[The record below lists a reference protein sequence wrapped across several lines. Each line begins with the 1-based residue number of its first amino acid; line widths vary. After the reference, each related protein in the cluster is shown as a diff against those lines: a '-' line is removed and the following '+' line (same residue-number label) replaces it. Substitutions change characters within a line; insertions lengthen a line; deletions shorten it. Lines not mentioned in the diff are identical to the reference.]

1 MNGGAVASESLEKR
15 TVSAKVF
22 ARADGSKRVEM
33 TTAPVCYELDG
44 KLVPIDAGVVS
55 PDGFVWSTVDTPYVL
70 SWDVSKFTLDYASK
84 VTGASTRIRLAALD
98 GKPLAKNKAVGTFN
112 GKRIVAYAAN
122 GLRIELGVYPKGVE
136 IFKIVEDD
144 KAPKSLTWEVTEPL
158 SNAMPADLMGTTG
171 KDNILRLVNRKA
183 EFNVLRPVEILHDRT
198 PDVVKGQSRAY
209 TVTETLTGRTRFV
222 ALPSMARS
230 WVDEIAYPVEI
241 DVTVNEAV
249 GATAD
254 DGYGREYSYWRTNQV
269 VSKRVGAGG
278 GKHSGWRFTTVDV
291 PNAATITSATLTVNV
306 TARSGSGNGTISGQA
321 TDSATSWAD
330 FSSNSPKTMT
340 ATTANTTYA
349 IPGSTG
355 IKTID
360 VTSIVQEIVNRAGWA
375 NNNDIRIGYTDVS
388 AFTAPGDYVYF
399 EDYAAA
405 GTDQA
410 KLDIVYTTGGA
421 AGQPTMRR
429 FGGIPGMTPGP
440 QSFGR
445 GW

>member
-1 MNGGAVASESLEKR
+1 MGSPEALTKQTE
-15 TVSAKVF
+15 T
-22 ARADGSKRVEM
+22 ARVYTRPDGSKRVEI
-33 TTAPVCYELDG
+33 AISPVCYEKDG
-44 KLVPIDAGVVS
+44 QLRPIDKSITSVDGV
-55 PDGFVWSTVDTPYVL
+55 VWSTVDTPYVL
-70 SWDVSKFTLDYASK
+70 SWDVSTFSLDYASK
-84 VTGASTRIRLAALD
+84 KGGSIRIRLAQLD
-98 GKPLAKNKAVGTFN
+98 GVDVKAGKAVGTVN
-112 GKRIVAYAAN
+112 GQRIVAYAAP
-122 GLRIELGVYPKGVE
+122 GLRIELGVYPRGVE
-136 IFKIVEDD
+136 IFKILEND
-144 KAPKSLTWEVTEPL
+144 KAPRSLTWEVTEPL
-158 SNAMPADLMGTTG
+158 LNAITVDLMGTTG
-171 KDNILRLVNRKA
+171 RDNMLRLVNRKA
-183 EFNVLRPVEILHDRT
+183 EFNVLRPVEILHERT
-198 PDVVKGQSRAY
+198 PDVVNGQSRTY

-254 DGYGREYSYWRTNQV
+254 DGYGMAYSYWRTNQV
-269 VSKRVGAGG
+269 VSKRLATG

-291 PNAATITSATLTVNV
+291 PNAATITSATLTVRV
-306 TARSGSGNGTISGQA
+306 TARSGSGNGTISGEA

-340 ATTANTTYA
+340 PTTANTTYA
-349 IPGSTG
+349 LPASTG

-375 NNNDIRIGYTDVS
+375 NNNDIRLGFTDVS
-388 AFTAPGDYVYF
+388 AFTASGDYVYF

-410 KLDIVYTTGGA
+410 KLDIVYTTGA
-421 AGQPTMRR
+421 AGQPTMAR
-429 FGGIPGMTPGP
+429 FPGIPGMTPGG
-440 QSFGR
+440 QKFGR